1 MRIEAKNA
9 PTNEQV
15 PAMREKFIRDK
26 SPIAAALL
34 GLSLL
39 VAGCAAQ
46 EAIQT
51 ERLLAASGFQ
61 MRLADTP
68 QRLAQLETLPQM
80 KLTPQQRDGEL
91 TYVYA
96 DAKECKCIYAGTEAA
111 YQRYEKLAV
120 QQKIA
125 EERLA
130 AAQEEQ
136 LNRLDWGMWGP
147 WGPWY

>member
-1 MRIEAKNA
+1 MTETPK
-9 PTNEQV
+9 
-15 PAMREKFIRDK
+15 PARPLL
-26 SPIAAALL
+26 STAVL
-34 GLSLL
+34 GLALL

-46 EAIQT
+46 EAIQI

-68 QRLAQLETLPQM
+68 ARLAAVETLPQM
-80 KLTPQQRDGEL
+80 KLVPQDRNGAV

-96 DAKECKCIYAGTEAA
+96 DAKECKCIYAGSEQA
-111 YQRYEKLAV
+111 YQRYEKLAL

-125 EERLA
+125 TERLE

-136 LNRLDWGMWGP
+136 LNRMDWGMWGP